1 MVGGPILGVGVA
13 RSQSVSP
20 VVFRLSL
27 KSEALK
33 VSMFFF
39 ESSFCTF
46 QLIVMCGLYKTAI
59 VYSVR

>member
-13 RSQSVSP
+13 RSKSVSP

-33 VSMFFF
+33 GQYGFF
-39 ESSFCTF
+39 
-46 QLIVMCGLYKTAI
+46 
-59 VYSVR
+59 